1 MQYSIVIH
9 AEGINEHSGPFYRID
24 ELQLRSKQN
33 KKFNLFINND
43 SENTPET
50 IFSNLYLIPFLSEED
65 LNLFQR
71 DDNKLIALQMLPNLY
86 AILADNDYSS
96 IICNKLISKTSSSNL
111 IHEKIQIHSIFFE
124 LPKSKA
130 IVMLPTC
137 PVCISRIEKAVT
149 GLNTIKCRDL
159 FHSCCQNKHQITSL
173 GCETCQVL
181 FNFKTRGS
189 EMCSD
194 CGSAENV
201 WICLICANFGC
212 GRYKGGHAHNHFIKS
227 GHAFSLKLNSHRI
240 WNYSTD
246 RYVHWKIVSAEGAV
260 EVTEEA
266 FDSKDNNVNI
276 NNVSSIL
283 EGTFLNDFTTAQ
295 LESQKE
301 YFDERLRAIQK
312 SYHLELSK
320 LNETHNEQII
330 KLNSELNNFNNE
342 HKVLIELK
350 AQLQDT
356 NKKLKQKSHS
366 LVDELE
372 TERKISH
379 GLAKTIDDLQC
390 QLNSSKAE
398 QKDLEDQ
405 VKDLMKHIEI
415 LDLMAKAG
423 NDPNIV
429 EGKLLIRP
437 PSGGNN
443 KNVNKKKI
451 K

>member
-9 AEGINEHSGPFYRID
+9 AEGINVHNGPFYRID
-24 ELQLRSKQN
+24 EIQPRLKKN

-43 SENTPET
+43 NENISET
-50 IFSNLYLIPFLSEED
+50 ISSKLYLIPFLSEED
-65 LNLFQR
+65 LNLIQM
-71 DDNKLIALQMLPNLY
+71 DYNKLIALQMLPNLY
-86 AILADNDYSS
+86 AILADDEYSS
-96 IICNKLISKTSSSNL
+96 IVCNKLLPKTSSSNL
-111 IHEKIQIHSIFFE
+111 IHEKIQIHSIHFE

-130 IVMLPTC
+130 IIMLPTC
-137 PVCISRIEKAVT
+137 PVCISRIDKAVT
-149 GLNTIKCRDL
+149 GLNTIKCREL
-159 FHSCCQNKHQITSL
+159 FHPCCQKKHQNISL
-173 GCETCQVL
+173 GCKTCQVL
-181 FNFKTRGS
+181 FNFKTRES

-194 CGSAENV
+194 CGSDENV

-212 GRYKGGHAHNHFIKS
+212 GRYKGGHAHDHFIKT
-227 GHAFSLKLNSHRI
+227 GHAFALKLNSHRI

-260 EVTEEA
+260 EVTEEVS
-266 FDSKDNNVNI
+266 DPKSHSISMNNI
-276 NNVSSIL
+276 SSEL

-295 LESQKE
+295 LESQKD

-312 SYHLELSK
+312 SYQLELSK
-320 LNETHNEQII
+320 LNETHNEKII
-330 KLNSELNNFNNE
+330 KLNSELHHFNNE
-342 HKVLIELK
+342 HKVLTELK

-366 LVDELE
+366 LTDELE
-372 TERKISH
+372 TEKKISH
-379 GLAKTIDDLQC
+379 GLAKTVDDIQC
-390 QLNSSKAE
+390 QLNSSKTE

-429 EGKLLIRP
+429 EGTLLIRP
-437 PSGGNN
+437 PAGGSNR
-443 KNVNKKKI
+443 NVNKKKI